1 MRLLLGVPFLD
12 EFLSECF
19 GSGSITT
26 VYGPAAT
33 GKTLFCLL
41 IAKSASKI
49 GKVFYIDSEHD
60 FSIERF
66 KQINKTWQEDL
77 KNIIISKPKSFTEQ
91 KKIIFSLT
99 PKGASAIIVDSI
111 TRHYQTA
118 GYPIKD
124 LERQLIIIR
133 KLAKENNIPIILT
146 SRVFTDPEKKTYH
159 LYGEQVIKT
168 YSKYLLKLEKAKKS
182 IIAEYKN
189 KKKFFRIGTEGIIPP

>member
-26 VYGPAAT
+26 IYGPAAT

-77 KNIIISKPKSFTEQ
+77 KNIIISKPKSFAEQ

-99 PKGASAIIVDSI
+99 PKGASAVIVDSI
-111 TRHYQTA
+111 TRYYPTA
-118 GYPIKD
+118 EYPIKD